1 MSRRTDTAHQAHQDL
16 TAALTGLGPAIQRL
30 MDARPALPG
39 AASTDGTRG
48 RGGTSSVEALA
59 LNGDPTAAEIRQLD
73 QVLRRLSADAQWLAG
88 FVSRQT
94 PRAPSDRDRRD
105 VERANSAPAEDCE
118 HHTAAGLFEHGEHT
132 GTVGGNLDLPMRL
145 CGFCYREVYR
155 KGRLPRGEVLHDRHL
170 TGKDPR
176 TRVAT

>member
-59 LNGDPTAAEIRQLD
+59 LNGDPTAGEIRQLD
-73 QVLRRLSADAQWLAG
+73 QALRRLSADAQWLAG

-94 PRAPSDRDRRD
+94 PRAPSDKDRRE
-105 VERANSAPAEDCE
+105 VERANRPDDGCDHHRAADLYEPA
-118 HHTAAGLFEHGEHT
+118 EHT
-132 GTVGGNLDLPMRL
+132 GTVSDTLTLPMAL
-145 CGFCYREVYR
+145 CGFCYWQVRR
-155 KGRLPRGEVLHDRHL
+155 KGVLPRGEVLVQRQV

-176 TRVAT
+176 ERVS

>member
-1 MSRRTDTAHQAHQDL
+1 MSRRTDTAHRAHQDL
-16 TAALTGLGPAIQRL
+16 TAALNGLGPAIQRL

-73 QVLRRLSADAQWLAG
+73 QVLRRLGADAMWLAG

-94 PRAPSDRDRRD
+94 PRAPSDKDRRE
-105 VERANSAPAEDCE
+105 VERTNSAEVAECWWMRKHTDTFEPALCTSNLGGMLDQERPVCRWVYDFARSRE
-118 HHTAAGLFEHGEHT
+118 RMPTAEECQRHASGQIVR
-132 GTVGGNLDLPMRL
+132 VG
-145 CGFCYREVYR
+145 
-155 KGRLPRGEVLHDRHL
+155 
-170 TGKDPR
+170 
-176 TRVAT
+176 A